1 MGKIGDNPFP
11 TSPMS
16 DRAIGYL
23 LQGKAQTAISNY
35 GNIIN
40 WDEHPMGIWNGYSYL
55 PSVAFLAGVPGHKYS
70 SEFTWSN
77 LENIISND
85 GTNLYG
91 VWESSEAFDDWFNNG
106 DTNLP
111 IQCTIKIYTISGELV
126 QSISYDNPSSGNEWW
141 DMRSLNN
148 QEVGPGLY
156 LYHVKNNPVGV
167 NKNSQK
173 IIGKFAVIR

>member
-1 MGKIGDNPFP
+1 
-11 TSPMS
+11 MS

-35 GNIIN
+35 GNMIN

-91 VWESSEAFDDWFNNG
+91 VWESSEAFDEWFNNG
-106 DTNLP
+106 DTNFVGILFNAIDDDGLWQP
-111 IQCTIKIYTISGELV
+111 EKKKKK
-126 QSISYDNPSSGNEWW
+126 SS
-141 DMRSLNN
+141 S
-148 QEVGPGLY
+148 
-156 LYHVKNNPVGV
+156 
-167 NKNSQK
+167 
-173 IIGKFAVIR
+173 A